1 MKRIFWFTLAS
12 LSLAFSSCNLL
23 SLYPLYTD
31 EVLVRDDRI
40 EGEWLWRVDS
50 SAIQWSFQAPESGEG
65 FTYHLRVT
73 DPEDGEQEGYDIRL
87 VKLED
92 TYYFDVFPGTQEG
105 LLLTDLLACHT
116 FGKVEIADDQ
126 ITYYPFDYDWL
137 EDLFEQRKI
146 RLRHETPQNKI
157 LLTASPEELQK
168 FLLKYGNDEKA
179 YLDPIILKRPV

>member
-1 MKRIFWFTLAS
+1 MKRIFWIALVS
-12 LSLAFSSCNLL
+12 LPLAFSSCNLL

-40 EGEWLWRVDS
+40 AGKWLWEIDS
-50 SAIQWSFQAPESGEG
+50 ASLEWSFRSPEREEG
-65 FTYHLRVT
+65 FSYELRVT
-73 DPEDGEQEGYDIRL
+73 DPKEGEQEVYDIRL

-92 TYYFDVFPGTQEG
+92 AFYFDVYPQEKNM
-105 LLLTDLLACHT
+105 LLTDLLACHT
-116 FGKVEIADDQ
+116 FGKVKIEDDQ